1 MLANL
6 ESRPVGLPGSVL
18 GQGRSVVEAQP
29 VRRYRL
35 SDRRLSMRAME
46 CLVTTF
52 RCDDGALVLVL
63 TETSDNPGPS
73 ITNCVDVL
81 LPAVFRDLAGS
92 GRERVRFIE
101 HYRDDVSYRSQGTRE
116 TFDELLFDRDGA
128 AGIVF
133 RGWQPLWR
141 KA

>member
-1 MLANL
+1 MLATL
-6 ESRPVGLPGSVL
+6 EACPVGLPGSVL
-18 GQGRSVVEAQP
+18 GQGRSIVETQP
-29 VRRYRL
+29 ARRYRL

-46 CLVTTF
+46 CLVTAF

-73 ITNCVDVL
+73 ITNCVELL
-81 LPAVFRDLAGS
+81 LPAVFRDLAEYQP
-92 GRERVRFIE
+92 ERIRFIE

-116 TFDELLFDRDGA
+116 TFDELLFAPDES